1 LYINLLFVTHVS
13 LQWKKT
19 SAMAVHSNN
28 VTVPEAVRQILTRN
42 YPIYQCLKM
51 KLTNFHAIA
60 EYIQPQ
66 VQELTGRKTTINTL
80 VVAIKRF
87 SDTLGETKTLDT
99 AKALANLRISLSGD
113 VADVTVKVRRP
124 DIPKILQ
131 ELSELGAELSDFPN
145 IFPLTNSIKIIL
157 PSHDYDLIKTKL
169 RHLNIIDAQNRVAKL
184 SLFLPMDA
192 WNTPGIASYITELLY
207 RNGVNIIDA
216 FLGHGDIVIVVN
228 EPDGHVAYDVLRREV
243 RPSP

>member
-1 LYINLLFVTHVS
+1 
-13 LQWKKT
+13 
-19 SAMAVHSNN
+19 MAVHNN
-28 VTVPEAVRQILTRN
+28 SITVPESVRQILTRN

-87 SDTLGETKTLDT
+87 SDTLGAMKTLDT
-99 AKALANLRISLSGD
+99 AKALANMRISLSGD

-124 DIPKILQ
+124 DLPKILQ
-131 ELSELGAELSDFPN
+131 ELSDFPN
-145 IFPLTNSIKIIL
+145 IFPLTNSVKLIL
-157 PSHDYDLIKTKL
+157 PSHDYDAIKTKL
-169 RHLNIIDAQNRVAKL
+169 KHLNIIDTRNKVAKL

-192 WNTPGIASYITELLY
+192 WNTPGVASYITELLY

-243 RPSP
+243 RPNA

>member
-1 LYINLLFVTHVS
+1 
-13 LQWKKT
+13 
-19 SAMAVHSNN
+19 MAVHNN
-28 VTVPEAVRQILTRN
+28 SITVPEAVRQILTRN

-99 AKALANLRISLSGD
+99 AKALANMRISLSGD

-124 DIPKILQ
+124 ELPKILQ
-131 ELSELGAELSDFPN
+131 ELSELGSELSDFPN
-145 IFPLTNSIKIIL
+145 IFPLTNSVKLIL
-157 PSHDYDLIKTKL
+157 PSHDYDAIKTKL
-169 RHLNIIDAQNRVAKL
+169 RHLDIIDTRNKVAKL

-192 WNTPGIASYITELLY
+192 WNTPGVASYITELLY

-243 RPSP
+243 RPNS

>member
-1 LYINLLFVTHVS
+1 
-13 LQWKKT
+13 
-19 SAMAVHSNN
+19 MAVHNN
-28 VTVPEAVRQILTRN
+28 SITVPEAVRQILTRN

-66 VQELTGRKTTINTL
+66 VQELT
-80 VVAIKRF
+80 
-87 SDTLGETKTLDT
+87 
-99 AKALANLRISLSGD
+99 
-113 VADVTVKVRRP
+113 
-124 DIPKILQ
+124 
-131 ELSELGAELSDFPN
+131 ELGSELSDFPN
-145 IFPLTNSIKIIL
+145 IFPLTNSVKLIL
-157 PSHDYDLIKTKL
+157 TSHDYDAIKTKL
-169 RHLNIIDAQNRVAKL
+169 KHLDIIDTRNKVAKL

-192 WNTPGIASYITELLY
+192 WNTPGVASYITELLY

-243 RPSP
+243 RPNA